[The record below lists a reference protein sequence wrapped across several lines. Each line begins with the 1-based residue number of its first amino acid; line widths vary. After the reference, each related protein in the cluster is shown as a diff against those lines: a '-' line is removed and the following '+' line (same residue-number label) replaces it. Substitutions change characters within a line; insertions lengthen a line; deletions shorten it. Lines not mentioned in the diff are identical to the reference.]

1 MSRCYARTAIEL
13 VLQRRLRFGALIAA
27 ALPRLTWSGRALGA
41 VLTSTRNVRGSRA
54 GAGRVFAQVKSAAG
68 RALARTAPA
77 CAWYAANVAS
87 PISATFVG
95 SRSGTWR
102 IQRCAPAVGE
112 GLPVASHLSIHHAAN
127 DLPAAP
133 AFVLRGSTGHVRYVD
148 KAEKATLAKVTPALG
163 RAECSLAALI
173 PIRKTDAWWELAQD
187 ERRSLIEERS
197 RHISLGLKYLPAI
210 ARRLYHARELGE
222 AFDFLTW
229 FEYAPAHANLF
240 EELVA
245 ALRESEE
252 WRYVEREVDVRL
264 ERAG

>member
-1 MSRCYARTAIEL
+1 MA
-13 VLQRRLRFGALIAA
+13 
-27 ALPRLTWSGRALGA
+27 
-41 VLTSTRNVRGSRA
+41 STI
-54 GAGRVFAQVKSAAG
+54 
-68 RALARTAPA
+68 L
-77 CAWYAANVAS
+77 
-87 PISATFVG
+87 ATFVG
-95 SRSGTWR
+95 SLSGAWR
-102 IQRCAPAVGE
+102 IERCAPVVGE
-112 GLPVASHLSIHHAAN
+112 PLPPASHLTIQHVAG
-127 DLPAAP
+127 DLPSAP

-148 KAEKATLAKVTPALG
+148 KAEKATLAKVTPPLG
-163 RAECSLAALI
+163 RAECSRAALI

-187 ERRSLIEERS
+187 ERRLLIEERS

-229 FEYAPAHANLF
+229 FEYAPEHANLF

-252 WRYVEREVDVRL
+252 WRYVEREVDLRL